1 MKGLAMLKPRRGS
14 EAGGK
19 AEAGGGIDV
28 AHLKIKWVKSMISRT
43 EDQRD
48 TMRSLGFKRLNEE
61 RVVKNT
67 PEIRGMVKKVIHLV
81 NVLEDV
87 R

>member
-1 MKGLAMLKPRRGS
+1 MRKPPGALSVPERVMLMPAVSTVVLPLEPVRVIGCP
-14 EAGGK
+14 
-19 AEAGGGIDV
+19 
-28 AHLKIKWVKSMISRT
+28 
-43 EDQRD
+43 EDQRA
-48 TMRSLGFKRLNEE
+48 TVRSLGFKKLNQE

-81 NVLEDV
+81 TVLEDA

>member
-1 MKGLAMLKPRRGS
+1 MS
-14 EAGGK
+14 
-19 AEAGGGIDV
+19 
-28 AHLKIKWVKSMISRT
+28 HLKIKWIKSFIGCP
-43 EDQRD
+43 EDQRA
-48 TMRSLGFKRLNEE
+48 TVRSLGIKKLNQE

-81 NVLEDV
+81 TVLEDA